1 MKKSKSRRK
10 IREKKSLII
19 SNMGDTVVIKNR
31 SAVGGGA
38 LGVILM
44 MFFLTLTLCM
54 RVAWKSPL
62 FWGVIIF
69 LFLCSAYWFAT
80 TAFAKIVLDSPKLL
94 MTVYN
99 PFKAVYRFKDINY
112 VDRQKSKPKD
122 GYVMHT
128 VNIYIGNGKRRVR
141 IDTFSSAEADEI
153 ELLVSGMLDC
163 GAMEYPEGNEEP
175 FNYEKK
181 ENKEEKPSPFSA
193 SLKARLSG
201 KKKPES
207 TGDDIDEYNA
217 NLIRKEKSD
226 KE

>member
-1 MKKSKSRRK
+1 MEKNNSKRK
-10 IREKKSLII
+10 IREKKSLVI

-31 SAVGGGA
+31 SAVGSGV

-44 MFFLTLTLCM
+44 LFFLTVTLCM

-62 FWGVIIF
+62 FWGVITF

-94 MTVYN
+94 MSVYN
-99 PFKAVYRFKDINY
+99 PFKAEYSFKDINY
-112 VDRQKSKPKD
+112 VDRKISKPKD

-128 VNIYIGNGKRRVR
+128 VNIYIGNGKKRVR
-141 IDTFSSAEADEI
+141 IDTFSSAEADEV
-153 ELLVSGMLDC
+153 ESLVSGMLDC
-163 GAMEYPEGNEEP
+163 GAMEYPEGDEEP
-175 FNYEKK
+175 FSYEKEEKK
-181 ENKEEKPSPFSA
+181 EKKTSLFA

-201 KKKPES
+201 KNTPES